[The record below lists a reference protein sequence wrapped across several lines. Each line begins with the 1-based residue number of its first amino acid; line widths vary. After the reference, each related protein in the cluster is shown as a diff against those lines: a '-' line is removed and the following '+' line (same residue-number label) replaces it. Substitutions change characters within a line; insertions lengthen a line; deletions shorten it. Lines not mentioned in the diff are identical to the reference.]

1 MYKFVKYKLK
11 DGRQIRCRCNHDS
24 NKVLISLDDF
34 EGLLNESDVAYEQA
48 KQLQTIIENLQE
60 IKIEVVRKALDEIRA
75 EIGKSKIEHE
85 MQIAEKD
92 TGARLLISDI
102 YCDIVN
108 ILDKYK
114 EESDHENEN
123 SN

>member
-1 MYKFVKYKLK
+1 MTKEEMDL
-11 DGRQIRCRCNHDS
+11 IRTE
-24 NKVLISLDDF
+24 IS
-34 EGLLNESDVAYEQA
+34 
-48 KQLQTIIENLQE
+48 
-60 IKIEVVRKALDEIRA
+60 
-75 EIGKSKIEHE
+75 KSKIEHE

>member
-1 MYKFVKYKLK
+1 MSKFVKYKLK
-11 DGRQIRCRCNHDS
+11 DGRRISCRYNHDS
-24 NKVLISLDDF
+24 NKVLISLGDF

-92 TGARLLISDI
+92 TGSKLLISDI
-102 YCDIVN
+102 YCNIVN